1 MFFSLGYE
9 KIPREEASA
18 AALFPAV
25 SKFFSSSPYSQGP
38 MWTLPASARFRPL
51 FHGHFA
57 SSLDTYYKDKCGPEF
72 RGGFSH

>member
-25 SKFFSSSPYSQGP
+25 SKFFSSSPYSLTGAHVSAACIYEVLPTFSRSLHFFVGYLLQG
-38 MWTLPASARFRPL
+38 
-51 FHGHFA
+51 
-57 SSLDTYYKDKCGPEF
+57 
-72 RGGFSH
+72 